1 MESRVEQ
8 AIERHKKGYN
18 CSQAVACTYC
28 DLFGIDEE
36 TMFRVTEGL
45 GAGMGNMDG
54 TCGAVSGACVLAGL
68 KGSTAHLTKPDSKG
82 TSYKYSREIMARF
95 KSINTTTRCKE
106 LKGIDTGVD
115 VEY

>member
-82 TSYKYSREIMARF
+82 
-95 KSINTTTRCKE
+95 
-106 LKGIDTGVD
+106 IDTGVVIRKCPD
-115 VEY
+115 CVRDAATIAETVLFED